1 MMITRATRR
10 DKDDLEEF
18 FKEQEWEDP
27 VLDKGT
33 AFIARSG
40 KIIGNVRVIEVDT
53 NVLVFED
60 VLVASDKRGNGLG
73 TQLMQAALN
82 SRGGK
87 VFLACHDERLAW
99 YGRLGFS
106 EMDYEQLPFPVKT
119 FYEDVKAAPHQLP
132 EGHIH
137 HFMTAR

>member
-10 DKDDLEEF
+10 DKDDLEGF
-18 FKEQEWEDP
+18 FKENGWENP

-33 AFIARSG
+33 AFIARVG
-40 KIIGNVRVIEVDT
+40 KIVGNVRVIEVDT
-53 NVLVFED
+53 NVLVIED
-60 VLVASDKRGNGLG
+60 VLVAEDRRGDGLG

-87 VFLACHDERLAW
+87 VFLACHEERLDW

-106 EMDYEQLPFPVKT
+106 QIEFDELPEPVKD
-119 FYEDVKAAPHQLP
+119 FYRETDAAPDQLP

-137 HFMTAR
+137 FFLTAR